1 MQNRGRHDKPEATLN
16 PVKNSTLQR
25 VYRIVLASLALFAA
39 VIWAAGAPGGSAAMD
54 RRFTLAAFGLAAASI
69 LLRRAVPTTRPRSDH
84 LGWLL
89 VSMLLAA
96 GVGLVGVALAVG
108 GGPRGVALL
117 YVLGAVILSLR
128 PPPTVA
134 EKA

>member
-1 MQNRGRHDKPEATLN
+1 MKH
-16 PVKNSTLQR
+16 STLQR
-25 VYRIVLASLALFAA
+25 VHRIVLASLALFAP
-39 VIWAAGAPGGSAAMD
+39 VIWGAGAPEGSAEVD

-69 LLRRAVPTTRPRSDH
+69 LLRRAVPATQLRPERF
-84 LGWLL
+84 GWLL

-108 GGPRGVALL
+108 GGPRGIALL
-117 YVLGAVILSLR
+117 YVLGAAILSLR